1 MITRSLK
8 QVCLVYQSL
17 RTDVIRK
24 FKMIKAYKVIVT
36 LFVHVVSQVEMRNH
50 RSVIVP
56 NEVIP
61 WRGRHI
67 FPRDASW
74 DGHNTI

>member
-1 MITRSLK
+1 MKKKHR
-8 QVCLVYQSL
+8 VV
-17 RTDVIRK
+17 
-24 FKMIKAYKVIVT
+24 MAYKEIMK
-36 LFVHVVSQVEMRNH
+36 LIVHVVSQVEMRNH
-50 RSVIVP
+50 RSVVVP

>member
-1 MITRSLK
+1 MKTYRI
-8 QVCLVYQSL
+8 
-17 RTDVIRK
+17 IN
-24 FKMIKAYKVIVT
+24 AYKGIMA
-36 LFVHVVSQVEMRNH
+36 LFVHVVSQLETRNH
-50 RSVIVP
+50 RSIVVP

-74 DGHNTI
+74 DGHNNI